1 MDNGHRVPRSGAFR
15 LLGIRA
21 DARRGVRS
29 RAASRGQTL
38 VEFAL
43 VFPLF
48 LTLLLGVIEFAF
60 LFNAILSVQFAAQ
73 NSALVAAEIGDVP
86 GSAGYLA
93 VADCA
98 ILREVER
105 DIGAPAS
112 NAQIGSVDISWADP
126 LTGAPKGSG
135 TTTTTTYTRSGSSNC
150 IFPDGT
156 TGTLPYSAP
165 SPNNYPPTARCN
177 FLTPNVT
184 HCPPTAGISHTGG
197 PDFIAVKITYTH
209 IFKTP
214 LGGFIQSAGGSL
226 TFSRSN
232 AIRMEPIL

>member
-1 MDNGHRVPRSGAFR
+1 MNDGHRASPGGAAKTS
-15 LLGIRA
+15 GIRPVS
-21 DARRGVRS
+21 ARRVRS
-29 RAASRGQTL
+29 RRSTRGQTL

-60 LFNAILSVQFAAQ
+60 MFNAILSVQFAAQ
-73 NSALVAAEIGDVP
+73 NAALIAAEIGDVP
-86 GSAGYLA
+86 GTAGNLA

-98 ILREVER
+98 VLREIER

-112 NAQIGSVDISWADP
+112 SSQVGSVDIIWADP
-126 LTGAPKGSG
+126 LTGASRGSG

-150 IFPDGT
+150 TYPDGT
-156 TGTLPYSAP
+156 TGTVPYSAP

-177 FLTPNVT
+177 FLTPTTT
-184 HCPPTAGISHTGG
+184 HCPTTAGLSHTGG
-197 PDFIAVKITYTH
+197 PDFIAVNITYTH

-214 LGGFIQSAGGSL
+214 LGGFIQSVGGSL
-226 TFSRSN
+226 TFSRTN
-232 AIRMEPIL
+232 AVRMEPIF